1 MKTQCYFLLADNF
14 EKINISVLE
23 RYREEIIAEL
33 DVYEEIDV
41 DKDGPRK
48 ITPKEHIKEII
59 GRSPDFADTLAMR
72 MYFEIAPQ
80 KRVARIF

>member
-1 MKTQCYFLLADNF
+1 MLSDNF

-23 RYREEIIAEL
+23 RYHEEIIAEL

-72 MYFEIAPQ
+72 MWFELREE
-80 KRVARIF
+80 KK